1 MPELLTVE
9 GIEVRREGTYNVDP
23 TPGTSD
29 GVKLAKNMWNN
40 FDPDYNWENDRSGV
54 VSGTIIPLKAALP
67 RGRMAKLEI
76 FAEVKGAGSDIPPE
90 VAELEVACGHPE
102 IDGASLWTYG
112 PLTSGTKGSCTIYVY
127 AGGLLWKVT
136 GCRGRGRLEL
146 VNGELA
152 VMHYTI
158 FGIIATDPVTSAL
171 AGITYDATE
180 PIAAVNA
187 GLTLGSWAPDWLS
200 MVVDFNGVDA
210 QLLASGNAADGI
222 QMFDFADSNPT
233 IELVARKVALA
244 TYDPFT
250 DRKNRTSRTL
260 LFTLGPAVAFN
271 RLKILGATVSVMKHD
286 LLESDGFVNYRL
298 LLRIES
304 GGQWQFD

>member
-9 GIEVRREGTYNVDP
+9 GIEVKREGTYGTDP
-23 TPGTSD
+23 TPGVSD
-29 GVKLAKNMWNN
+29 GVRLAKNMWNN
-40 FDPDYNWENDRSGV
+40 LDVDYNWENDRSGV
-54 VSGTIIPLKAALP
+54 VNGTIIPSKAALP

-76 FAEVKGAGSDIPPE
+76 FAEVKGAGSDVPPE

-102 IDGASLWTYG
+102 TDGTSLWLYG
-112 PLTSGTKGSCTIYVY
+112 PLTSGTKGSCTIYAY
-127 AGGLLWKVT
+127 TGGLLWKIT

-158 FGIIATDPVTSAL
+158 VGIIATDPVTSAL

-187 GLTLGSWAPDWLS
+187 GLTIGSWSPDWLS

-222 QMFDFADSNPT
+222 QMFDFGDSNPT

-244 TYDPFT
+244 TYDPFA
-250 DRKNRTSRTL
+250 DRKARTSRTL

-271 RLKILGATVSVMKHD
+271 RLKITAASVSVMKHD

-304 GGQWQFD
+304 GGTWQFD